1 MGNQSKLGWMGGEK
15 VVKTVGS
22 VYGEK
27 INGKN
32 KKELAK
38 KCFSTR
44 FFGGIFRTNVWAQ
57 HISSFTLIEILVVV
71 AIISILASML
81 MPALQQ
87 AREKA
92 RQSVC
97 MNNLWYGISKRN
109 SNH

>member
-1 MGNQSKLGWMGGEK
+1 MDSRANLGWTGGEK

-57 HISSFTLIEILVVV
+57 HRTSFTLMELLIVI
-71 AIISILASML
+71 AIISILAAML
-81 MPALQQ
+81 LPALGRAREQ
-87 AREKA
+87 ARK
-92 RQSVC
+92 SVC
-97 MNNLWYGISKRN
+97 L
-109 SNH
+109 